1 MKKSKWNELEI
12 ALLVLLAVC
21 LLTGAMSLRNQDVL
35 QQKMIRLH
43 VVANSDSDRDQ
54 TLKLQVRDKVL
65 AFTEQTMRASASREE
80 ANNALREALP
90 QIKSMAEDILRE
102 NDCSDSVEAR
112 LEPAEFPLK
121 AYDGFRLPAGEYM
134 ALRVLIGEAAGQ
146 NWWCVV
152 YPPLCM
158 AAASDVRET
167 GIACGMEQE
176 ELSLMQEENETYQV
190 KFRFMELWE
199 QLRQWLGKESR
210 ILLKN
215 PKYNKVIV
223 TSRALCVI
231 M

>member
-65 AFTEQTMRASASREE
+65 AFTEQTMRASANREE

-176 ELSLMQEENETYQV
+176 ELSLMQEENEAYQV

-199 QLRQWLGKESR
+199 QLRQWLGK
-210 ILLKN
+210 
-215 PKYNKVIV
+215 
-223 TSRALCVI
+223 
-231 M
+231 

>member
-54 TLKLQVRDKVL
+54 TLKLQVRDTVL
-65 AFTEQTMRASASREE
+65 ALTEQTMRASASREE

-102 NDCSDSVEAR
+102 NGCSDSGEAR
-112 LEPAEFPLK
+112 LEPAEVPLK

-146 NWWCVV
+146 NWWFVV

-158 AAASDVRET
+158 TAASDVRET

-176 ELSLMQEENETYQV
+176 ELSLMQEENEAYQV

-199 QLRQWLGKESR
+199 QLRQWLGK
-210 ILLKN
+210 
-215 PKYNKVIV
+215 
-223 TSRALCVI
+223 
-231 M
+231 

>member
-65 AFTEQTMRASASREE
+65 AFTEQTMRASDSREE

-112 LEPAEFPLK
+112 LELAEFPLK

-176 ELSLMQEENETYQV
+176 ELSLMQEENEAYQV

-199 QLRQWLGKESR
+199 QLRQWLGK
-210 ILLKN
+210 
-215 PKYNKVIV
+215 
-223 TSRALCVI
+223 
-231 M
+231 

>member
-152 YPPLCM
+152 FPELCAPATVAGFEETAQCADFSDTLT
-158 AAASDVRET
+158 AALEGRE
-167 GIACGMEQE
+167 GYSI
-176 ELSLMQEENETYQV
+176 
-190 KFRFMELWE
+190 RFFFLD
-199 QLRQWLGKESR
+199 LLGKAETFLRRS
-210 ILLKN
+210 
-215 PKYNKVIV
+215 
-223 TSRALCVI
+223 
-231 M
+231 

>member
-65 AFTEQTMRASASREE
+65 AFTEQTMRASASRAE

-90 QIKSMAEDILRE
+90 HIKCMAEDILRE

-176 ELSLMQEENETYQV
+176 ELSLMQEENEAYQV

-199 QLRQWLGKESR
+199 QLRQWLGK
-210 ILLKN
+210 
-215 PKYNKVIV
+215 
-223 TSRALCVI
+223 
-231 M
+231 

>member
-1 MKKSKWNELEI
+1 MKKMQNGNKWSALEC
-12 ALLVLLAVC
+12 ALLVMLAVVM
-21 LLTGAMSLRNQDVL
+21 LTGAAALRKQDQL

-54 TLKLQVRDKVL
+54 ALKLQVRDRVL
-65 AFTEQTMRASASREE
+65 AFTEQTMRAAADREA
-80 ANNALREALP
+80 ANQALRVSLP
-90 QIKSMAEDILRE
+90 AIEQMAEETLRE
-102 NDCSDSVEAR
+102 NGCGDSVEVR

-158 AAASDVRET
+158 TAASDVQET

-176 ELSLMQEENETYQV
+176 ELDLMQEAGEEYQI
-190 KFRFMELWE
+190 KFRCVELWE
-199 QLRQWLGKESR
+199 QLRQWLHK
-210 ILLKN
+210 
-215 PKYNKVIV
+215 
-223 TSRALCVI
+223 
-231 M
+231 

>member
-1 MKKSKWNELEI
+1 MKKMQNGNKWSALEC
-12 ALLVLLAVC
+12 ALLVMLAVVM
-21 LLTGAMSLRNQDVL
+21 LTGAAALRKQDQL

-54 TLKLQVRDKVL
+54 ALKLQVRDRVL
-65 AFTEQTMRASASREE
+65 AFTEQTMRAAADREA
-80 ANNALREALP
+80 ANQALRVSLP
-90 QIKSMAEDILRE
+90 AIEQMAEETLRE
-102 NDCSDSVEAR
+102 NGCGDSVEVR

-158 AAASDVRET
+158 TAASDVQET

-176 ELSLMQEENETYQV
+176 ELDLMQEAGEEYQV
-190 KFRFMELWE
+190 KFRCVELWE
-199 QLRQWLGKESR
+199 QLRQWVHK
-210 ILLKN
+210 
-215 PKYNKVIV
+215 
-223 TSRALCVI
+223 
-231 M
+231 

>member
-65 AFTEQTMRASASREE
+65 AFTEQTMRASASRAE

-102 NDCSDSVEAR
+102 NACSDSVEAR

-176 ELSLMQEENETYQV
+176 ELSLMQEENEAYQV

-199 QLRQWLGKESR
+199 QLRQWLGK
-210 ILLKN
+210 
-215 PKYNKVIV
+215 
-223 TSRALCVI
+223 
-231 M
+231 

>member
-176 ELSLMQEENETYQV
+176 ELSLMQ
-190 KFRFMELWE
+190 
-199 QLRQWLGKESR
+199 
-210 ILLKN
+210 
-215 PKYNKVIV
+215 
-223 TSRALCVI
+223 
-231 M
+231 

>member
-65 AFTEQTMRASASREE
+65 AFTEQTMRASANREE

-102 NDCSDSVEAR
+102 NACSDSVEAR

-176 ELSLMQEENETYQV
+176 ELSLMQEENEAYQV

-199 QLRQWLGKESR
+199 QLRQWLGK
-210 ILLKN
+210 
-215 PKYNKVIV
+215 
-223 TSRALCVI
+223 
-231 M
+231 

>member
-54 TLKLQVRDKVL
+54 MLKLQVRDKVL

-199 QLRQWLGKESR
+199 QLRQWLGK
-210 ILLKN
+210 
-215 PKYNKVIV
+215 
-223 TSRALCVI
+223 
-231 M
+231 

>member
-65 AFTEQTMRASASREE
+65 ALTEQTMRASASREE

-176 ELSLMQEENETYQV
+176 ELSLMQEENEAYQV

-199 QLRQWLGKESR
+199 QLRQWLGK
-210 ILLKN
+210 
-215 PKYNKVIV
+215 
-223 TSRALCVI
+223 
-231 M
+231 